1 MHYKCVTEQLKI
13 ERTRETKEHWKT
25 EPENHQQVWI
35 WIPKIKKLEYFNCQL
50 LFNLKII
57 TGMQKK
63 KIYKAPPTEHL
74 VPQYTPSR
82 ANLNTS
88 LISEIKGRCSVTF

>member
-13 ERTRETKEHWKT
+13 ERTCETKEHWKT

-63 KIYKAPPTEHL
+63 K
-74 VPQYTPSR
+74 
-82 ANLNTS
+82 NLQSTS
-88 LISEIKGRCSVTF
+88 NGTFGTTVYSFKS

>member
-1 MHYKCVTEQLKI
+1 
-13 ERTRETKEHWKT
+13 
-25 EPENHQQVWI
+25 
-35 WIPKIKKLEYFNCQL
+35 
-50 LFNLKII
+50 
-57 TGMQKK
+57 MQKK